1 MIGIM
6 WNNSMNPTNKGNY
19 KDLDELFGTESTET
33 SSIEFEEVEVEED
46 QQPKQVTQATQVPV
60 VVEPEFVSTG
70 DDIEDDYQI
79 ARKKLNSL
87 IDKSQQALDG
97 MLNVALASDS
107 PRAYEVVGQLI
118 KTTGDAAKDL
128 LDLQAKKKKLREEDK
143 PKQNIDTQNNIVFT
157 GSTQELLKALK
168 AEKAKVIDHE

>member
-6 WNNSMNPTNKGNY
+6 WSNLMKPTNNQYDK
-19 KDLDELFGTESTET
+19 LDAIFGTHMDEVLSLK
-33 SSIEFEEVEVEED
+33 EE
-46 QQPKQVTQATQVPV
+46 KLPV
-60 VVEPEFVSTG
+60 VVEEPLLPEIISAG
-70 DDIEDDYQI
+70 DDIEDDYLA
-79 ARKKLNSL
+79 ARKKLNDL
-87 IDKSQQALDG
+87 IGTSQQALDG

-128 LDLQAKKKKLREEDK
+128 LDLQAKKKKLREEEPK
-143 PKQNIDTQNNIVFT
+143 KQNIDTQNNIIFS
-157 GSTQELLKALK
+157 GSTSDLLKALK